1 MYWAQ
6 CGHSCLQISF
16 SVALDFTESL
26 GGLWIGVEV
35 IENDGSVQS
44 SCDLTADN
52 GISQITCNSKGK
64 GKQGIGRTREN
75 S

>member
-1 MYWAQ
+1 M
-6 CGHSCLQISF
+6 
-16 SVALDFTESL
+16 
-26 GGLWIGVEV
+26 EV
-35 IENDGSVQS
+35 TENDGSVQS